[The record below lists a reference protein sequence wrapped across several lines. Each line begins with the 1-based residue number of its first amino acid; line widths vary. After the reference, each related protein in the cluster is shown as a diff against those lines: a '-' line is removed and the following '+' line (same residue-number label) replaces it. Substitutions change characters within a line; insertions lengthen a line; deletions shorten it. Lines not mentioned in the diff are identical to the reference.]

1 MTQPP
6 LTHEDETTLF
16 RKSWTLYDAIT
27 AENYMFHREIYS
39 LVADVLRQRHAA
51 GPYAVLDLGC
61 GNARFM
67 APCFESAP
75 PARYDGVDLSATAL
89 EEARNYLRGL
99 EKVTLHHTDMLQAVR
114 AADGVFDII
123 FTGFAVH
130 HLDAVEKQEL
140 FHACAAK
147 LAPGGAFLMVDV
159 VREEGQPLDEYL
171 QGYLGTMRTTWT
183 AVQPEHLDE
192 ACAHVAAF
200 DFPEMLSDLTQ
211 MAVNA
216 GLKQTRLLRR
226 HAQHHVLHFSA

>member
-27 AENYMFHREIYS
+27 AENYMFHREIYT
-39 LVADVLRQRHAA
+39 LVAEVLRQRHAS
-51 GPYAVLDLGC
+51 GPYSVLDLGC

-89 EEARNYLRGL
+89 QEARDYLHGL

-114 AADGVFDII
+114 AADAAFDVI

-130 HLDAVEKQEL
+130 HLDAAEKQDL

-147 LAPGGAFLMVDV
+147 LSPGGVFLMVDV
-159 VREEGQPLDEYL
+159 VREEGQPLDDYL
-171 QGYLGTMRTTWT
+171 DGYLGTMRATWT
-183 AVQPEHLDE
+183 AVHPEQLDE
-192 ACAHVAAF
+192 ACAHVASF
-200 DFPEMLSDLTQ
+200 DFPEMLSDLTA
-211 MAVNA
+211 MAANA
-216 GLKQTRLLRR
+216 GLAQTRLLQR
-226 HAQHHVLHFSA
+226 HAQHHILQFSA